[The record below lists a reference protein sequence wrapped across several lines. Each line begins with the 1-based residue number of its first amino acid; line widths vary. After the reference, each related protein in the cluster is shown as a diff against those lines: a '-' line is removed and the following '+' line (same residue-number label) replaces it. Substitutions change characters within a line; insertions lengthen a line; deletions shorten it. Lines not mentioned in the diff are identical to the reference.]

1 MHQKILMTFIKLLL
15 IRYLINMN
23 MSNLY
28 WINNIFDNINFK
40 ILPHGIIINGPR
52 GIGKEILAK
61 KIASSL
67 ILGSD
72 NFISSDLDNHPDF
85 FLLKKDKILIKHITL
100 RQNNDTN
107 DFDEELGYRNI
118 NQFLSLTSSAS
129 KNKVAVILNAE
140 SMNNQSQNA
149 LLKSLEEPANN
160 TYIILTVNRRNS
172 LLDTIYSRCQ
182 LITVPTINQE
192 DINKWLV
199 QNGVSEFNAKDFPS
213 YITPLKILD
222 EIKNNQHNTF
232 KDFIN
237 ILVNFFDNKESQ
249 EESIKKIDDLDLDLI
264 TKTNYLIEFLK
275 ILLKSKI
282 LSEKL
287 SGVYIKLN
295 SSTYNKL
302 KISNL
307 INELN
312 ELRYDYFRVP
322 QINQKHV
329 INYFLNELKNSIR
342 I

>member
-1 MHQKILMTFIKLLL
+1 
-15 IRYLINMN
+15 MN

-72 NFISSDLDNHPDF
+72 NFISSNLDNHPDF
-85 FLLKKDKILIKHITL
+85 LLLKKDKILIKHITF

-199 QNGVSEFNAKDFPS
+199 QNGVSEINAKDFPS

-222 EIKNNQHNTF
+222 EIKNSQHNTF

-329 INYFLNELKNSIR
+329 INYFINELKNSIS